1 MPEPVNELVPPSVS
15 DAVVRAVYLEIEAL
29 HRGAT
34 LGFGIATG
42 RIIVERFFGGDMAA
56 FRARGAADASL
67 RKLAAMLDDDRT
79 PGLTS
84 AGLHRAV
91 AFYDLELRVGISG
104 RHQLTAAHVRAV
116 IGLPQAHQERLLGR
130 AEAKDWTA
138 AQLERE
144 ARKLRKP
151 IRPGRRPNP
160 AFVNSLNQMRRLA
173 TSDDA
178 FGDLDAIPT
187 LGDAEAEDMRAA
199 VAAIRA
205 RCDAIEGALG
215 ERVRP

>member
-1 MPEPVNELVPPSVS
+1 MSDAQLVPPALA
-15 DAVVRAVYLEIEAL
+15 DAIVEAAYREIGAL

-34 LGFGIATG
+34 IGFGIATG
-42 RIIVERFFGGDMAA
+42 RIIVERFFGGDMAT
-56 FRARGAADASL
+56 FRARGAGDASL
-67 RKLAAMLDDDRT
+67 RKLAALLDDDRT

-84 AGLHRAV
+84 AGLYRAV
-91 AFYDLELRVGISG
+91 EFYDLDLRVGISG
-104 RHQLTAAHVRAV
+104 RNQLTAAHVRAV

-144 ARKLRKP
+144 ALKVRKP

-160 AFVNSLNQMRRLA
+160 AFVNSLNRMRRLA

-178 FGDLDAIPT
+178 FGDLDAIAT
-187 LGDAEAEDMRAA
+187 LGDADAEEVRAA
-199 VAAIRA
+199 MAAIRA